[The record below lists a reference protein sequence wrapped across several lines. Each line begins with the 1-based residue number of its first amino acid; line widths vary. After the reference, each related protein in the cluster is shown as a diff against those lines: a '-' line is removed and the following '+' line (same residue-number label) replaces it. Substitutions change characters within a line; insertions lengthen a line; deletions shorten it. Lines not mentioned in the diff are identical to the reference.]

1 MRFTQLDRLYHN
13 SHMDISKLRKHIGQ
27 KIRELRKLKGLT
39 QEELGERATL
49 NYKFIGELERG
60 KVNISLDSLH
70 RVANALGA
78 EIGDLFT
85 KSHDLAPKNIMRED
99 NPTAKL
105 SSKDRSQIKA
115 SLKLLSRIFSKS

>member
-1 MRFTQLDRLYHN
+1 MHIPT
-13 SHMDISKLRKHIGQ
+13 LRKHIGQ
-27 KIRELRKLKGLT
+27 KIRELRKIKGLT
-39 QEELGERATL
+39 QEELGEKATL

-70 RVANALGA
+70 RVAIALGA

-85 KSHDLAPKNIMRED
+85 KSPDLVPQNIVRED

-115 SLKLLSRIFSKS
+115 TLKLLNRIFSKS